1 MKKILGVIG
10 IIVVF
15 VLGIY
20 TNVFATGRLVDIPV
34 PPDNHGMA
42 DFTEEE
48 AAELDRQYKENANN
62 TAVQENSATENEVEQ
77 INDNNTNETANE
89 YVGKSANNYLKSLSV
104 EGYELEPEFIREND
118 KYTIYVKDKNSVTS
132 LNITAEPDDEKAT
145 IEGTGRVEITPEQ
158 KSVTIQV
165 TAENGNF
172 KTYKINIEDKKNE
185 EKNVFIN
192 ENSKQDGKI
201 DTDLIIVIAI
211 ILIIIVFFIIRQIK
225 HKLDKKSKK

>member
-1 MKKILGVIG
+1 MKKILSIMG
-10 IIVVF
+10 IIIVF
-15 VLGIY
+15 ILGIY

-118 KYTIYVKDKNSVTS
+118 KYTIYVKDRNSVTS

-165 TAENGNF
+165 TAENGDL
-172 KTYKINIEDKKNE
+172 KVYTINIEDEENKKE
-185 EKNVFIN
+185 ESSIN
-192 ENSKQDGKI
+192 
-201 DTDLIIVIAI
+201 TDVIVGIGLIVII
-211 ILIIIVFFIIRQIK
+211 ILFIIIMTV
-225 HKLDKKSKK
+225 SKKKTGKKDK

>member
-1 MKKILGVIG
+1 MKKILSIMG
-10 IIVVF
+10 IIIVF
-15 VLGIY
+15 ILGIY

-62 TAVQENSATENEVEQ
+62 TAVQENSATENEAEQ
-77 INDNNTNETANE
+77 INNNNNDETANE

-118 KYTIYVKDKNSVTS
+118 KYIIYVKDRNSVTS

-145 IEGTGRVEITPEQ
+145 IEGTGKVEITPEQ

-165 TAENGNF
+165 TAENGDL
-172 KTYKINIEDKKNE
+172 KVYTINIEDEENKKE
-185 EKNVFIN
+185 ESSIN
-192 ENSKQDGKI
+192 
-201 DTDLIIVIAI
+201 TDVIVGIGLIVII
-211 ILIIIVFFIIRQIK
+211 ILFIIIMTV
-225 HKLDKKSKK
+225 SKKKTGKKDK

>member
-1 MKKILGVIG
+1 MKKILSIMG
-10 IIVVF
+10 IIIVF
-15 VLGIY
+15 ILGIY

-165 TAENGNF
+165 TAENGDL
-172 KTYKINIEDKKNE
+172 KVYTINIEDEENKKE
-185 EKNVFIN
+185 ESSIN
-192 ENSKQDGKI
+192 
-201 DTDLIIVIAI
+201 TDVIVGIGLIVII
-211 ILIIIVFFIIRQIK
+211 ILFIIIMTV
-225 HKLDKKSKK
+225 SKKKTGKKDK

>member
-1 MKKILGVIG
+1 MKKILSIMG
-10 IIVVF
+10 IIIVF
-15 VLGIY
+15 ILGIY
-20 TNVFATGRLVDIPV
+20 TNVFAIGRLVDIPV

-62 TAVQENSATENEVEQ
+62 TAVQENSATENEAEQ
-77 INDNNTNETANE
+77 INNNNNDETANE

-165 TAENGNF
+165 TAENGDL
-172 KTYKINIEDKKNE
+172 KVYTINIEDEENKKE
-185 EKNVFIN
+185 ESSIN
-192 ENSKQDGKI
+192 
-201 DTDLIIVIAI
+201 TDVIVGIGLIVII
-211 ILIIIVFFIIRQIK
+211 ILFIIIMTV
-225 HKLDKKSKK
+225 SKKKTGKKDK

>member
-1 MKKILGVIG
+1 MKKILSIMG
-10 IIVVF
+10 IIIVF

-118 KYTIYVKDKNSVTS
+118 KYIIYVKDRNSVTS

>member
-34 PPDNHGMA
+34 PPDNHGMV

-118 KYTIYVKDKNSVTS
+118 KYTIYVKDRNSVTS

-165 TAENGNF
+165 TAENGDL
-172 KTYKINIEDKKNE
+172 KVYTINIEDEENKKE
-185 EKNVFIN
+185 ESSIN
-192 ENSKQDGKI
+192 
-201 DTDLIIVIAI
+201 TDVIVGIGLIVII
-211 ILIIIVFFIIRQIK
+211 ILFIIIMTV
-225 HKLDKKSKK
+225 SKKKTGKKDK

>member
-1 MKKILGVIG
+1 MKKILSIMG
-10 IIVVF
+10 IIIVF
-15 VLGIY
+15 ILGIY

-104 EGYELEPEFIREND
+104 EGYELEPE
-118 KYTIYVKDKNSVTS
+118 
-132 LNITAEPDDEKAT
+132 EPDDEKAT

-165 TAENGNF
+165 TAENGDL
-172 KTYKINIEDKKNE
+172 KVYTINIEDEENKKE
-185 EKNVFIN
+185 ESSIN
-192 ENSKQDGKI
+192 
-201 DTDLIIVIAI
+201 TDVIVGIGLIVII
-211 ILIIIVFFIIRQIK
+211 ILFIIIMTV
-225 HKLDKKSKK
+225 SKKKTGKKDK

>member
-1 MKKILGVIG
+1 MKKILSIMG
-10 IIVVF
+10 IIIVF
-15 VLGIY
+15 ILGIY

-118 KYTIYVKDKNSVTS
+118 KYIIYVKDRNSVTS

-165 TAENGNF
+165 TAENGDL
-172 KTYKINIEDKKNE
+172 KVYTINIEDEENKKE
-185 EKNVFIN
+185 ESSIN
-192 ENSKQDGKI
+192 
-201 DTDLIIVIAI
+201 TDVIVGIGLIVII
-211 ILIIIVFFIIRQIK
+211 ILFIIIMTV
-225 HKLDKKSKK
+225 SKKKTGKKDK

>member
-1 MKKILGVIG
+1 MKKILSIMEI
-10 IIVVF
+10 IIVF
-15 VLGIY
+15 ILGIY

-165 TAENGNF
+165 TAENGDL
-172 KTYKINIEDKKNE
+172 KVYTINIEDEENKKE
-185 EKNVFIN
+185 ESSIN
-192 ENSKQDGKI
+192 
-201 DTDLIIVIAI
+201 TDVIVGIGLIVII
-211 ILIIIVFFIIRQIK
+211 ILFIIIMTV
-225 HKLDKKSKK
+225 SKKKTGKKDK